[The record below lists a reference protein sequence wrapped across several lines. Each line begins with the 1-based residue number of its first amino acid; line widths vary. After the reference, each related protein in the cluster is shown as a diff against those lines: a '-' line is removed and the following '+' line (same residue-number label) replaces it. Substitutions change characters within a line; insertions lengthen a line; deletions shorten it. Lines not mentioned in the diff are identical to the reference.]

1 MITLVVKGVNPLDG
15 WLYLSQEDVD
25 SLPVDGRRVHSYGMS
40 GREKMLSPMDGS
52 SQD

>member
-1 MITLVVKGVNPLDG
+1 MNPMDG

-40 GREKMLSPMDGS
+40 GREKEDVIANGWLVPRLGS
-52 SQD
+52 LRR